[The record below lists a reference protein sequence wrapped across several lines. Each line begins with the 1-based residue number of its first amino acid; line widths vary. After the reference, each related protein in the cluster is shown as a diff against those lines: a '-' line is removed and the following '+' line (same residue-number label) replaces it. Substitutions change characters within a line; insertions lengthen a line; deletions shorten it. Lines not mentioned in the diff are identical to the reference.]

1 MPSIRSGL
9 QVLTTLF
16 ACSSAVLPAQSIPWA
31 VSLDGALTEAR
42 ERGTVVVVAIHMP
55 GERGSDVMRESHYR
69 DAKITALAKETV
81 NLLIEV
87 GPGRVPADERKVR
100 ERYLKVEP
108 DALVA
113 VPHHLWIKPGAAG
126 EPGELLSSVAY
137 QMTPGQLEWAWADA
151 IQKVR
156 PDFEWKPDDRAR
168 APESL
173 LYGEAEKEGTEPPP
187 TRDEVREAI
196 QKLRMGWAEPKSMFE
211 NYRTVLSSSEKEA
224 LQYGRTEM
232 RNLSAFLKRPA
243 MRLVADVS
251 PPEWHELATEYLDDN
266 DPRVREEAARALE
279 RLAVD
284 RSTRVLRSMEPKE
297 EDEATRGRMI
307 RAMAACGPADK
318 NVVRQLEKILRKDKA
333 EAVRVQAAM
342 AIQVLE
348 DRDAVTKLLG
358 VALQD
363 EAAHVR
369 TAATYVIAAR
379 RDADLA
385 QMLKDAQ
392 ADEGDAEVS
401 GWMATAGEVL
411 EGGDLRKFRTFLE
424 KVVQDRKPGDGG
436 RQFSLKLEDWME
448 RMRGGRGGQDGAK
461 GEQPEGGGGQEGKG
475 EAGGRGGAGTGRRR
489 GGV

>member
-9 QVLTTLF
+9 LALTSFL
-16 ACSSAVLPAQSIPWA
+16 ACSGAVVTAQSIPWA

-42 ERGTVVVVAIHMP
+42 ERGTVVVIAIHMP
-55 GERGSDVMRESHYR
+55 GERGSDAMRESHYR
-69 DAKITALAKETV
+69 DGRIGSLAKETV

-113 VPHHLWIKPGAAG
+113 VPHHLWVKPGAAG
-126 EPGELLSSVAY
+126 EPGELMSSVAY
-137 QMTPGQLEWAWADA
+137 QMTVGQLEWAWADA
-151 IQKVR
+151 IKKVR
-156 PDFEWKPDDRAR
+156 PDFEWEADDRAR

-173 LYGEAEKEGTEPPP
+173 LYGEAEKDGTEPPP
-187 TRDEVREAI
+187 SRDEVREAI
-196 QKLRMGWAEPKSMFE
+196 KKLRAGWADPKSMFD

-232 RNLSAFLKRPA
+232 RNLGAFLKRPA

-284 RSTRVLRSMEPKE
+284 RSTRTLRSMEPKE
-297 EDEATRGRMI
+297 DDEATRGRMI
-307 RAMAACGPADK
+307 RAMAACGPADR
-318 NVVRQLEKILRKDKA
+318 NVVRQLEKILRKDKV

-348 DRDAVTKLLG
+348 DRDAVAKLLG
-358 VALQD
+358 FALDD

-369 TAATYVIAAR
+369 TAAAYVIAAR

-385 QMLKDAQ
+385 QILADAT
-392 ADEGDAEVS
+392 ADESDAEVS
-401 GWMATAGEVL
+401 GWMATAKEVL
-411 EGGDLRKFRTFLE
+411 DGGDLRKFRTFVE
-424 KVVQDRKPGDGG
+424 KVAMDRKPGDGG
-436 RQFSLKLEDWME
+436 RQFNRKLDEWME
-448 RMRGGRGGQDGAK
+448 RMRGGRDGAGGEK
-461 GEQPEGGGGQEGKG
+461 GGEGEQPEDPAGGGEQGRGG
-475 EAGGRGGAGTGRRR
+475 AGGRGGRR
-489 GGV
+489 GG